1 MVLKLKN
8 HLEGLLKLNCWLHHW
23 SFWFNWSWV
32 GLRVCIYQK
41 FLGDAMLLVW
51 GPHFGNLCVRGREEG
66 TGEYLALNVIFLWSE
81 IWFFKKSFIYLFLE
95 RRERREKVRKRNIN
109 VQEKH
114 QSVTSCI
121 PPVKGPACNS
131 GTHPNWDPNQ
141 WPFGLWHDTQATE
154 PHQSGLIFDVL
165 KQNYDMP

>member
-8 HLEGLLKLNCWLHHW
+8 HLEGLLKLNCWLHRW

-109 VQEKH
+109 QSPLAYPQSRVQ
-114 QSVTSCI
+114 
-121 PPVKGPACNS
+121 PA
-131 GTHPNWDPNQ
+131 
-141 WPFGLWHDTQATE
+141 TQAPT
-154 PHQSGLIFDVL
+154 PTGIQTSDHLVC
-165 KQNYDMP
+165 DMTPKPLSHTSQGWYLMF